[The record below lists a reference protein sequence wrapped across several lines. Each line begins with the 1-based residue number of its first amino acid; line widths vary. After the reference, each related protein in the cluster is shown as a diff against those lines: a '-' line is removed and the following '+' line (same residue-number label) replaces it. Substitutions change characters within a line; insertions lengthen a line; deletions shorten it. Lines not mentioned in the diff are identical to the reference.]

1 MTIAFSGTEMLGQHC
16 RIANMRGCSAVAGVI
31 DSIVGISWCGA
42 AEDQQNYNST
52 RGGPVCMGLFA
63 ALKQSKIRFY
73 KLGE

>member
-1 MTIAFSGTEMLGQHC
+1 
-16 RIANMRGCSAVAGVI
+16 MRGGSAVAGAI
-31 DSIVGISWCGA
+31 DSIMGISWWGA
-42 AEDQQNYNST
+42 AKDQQNYSNT